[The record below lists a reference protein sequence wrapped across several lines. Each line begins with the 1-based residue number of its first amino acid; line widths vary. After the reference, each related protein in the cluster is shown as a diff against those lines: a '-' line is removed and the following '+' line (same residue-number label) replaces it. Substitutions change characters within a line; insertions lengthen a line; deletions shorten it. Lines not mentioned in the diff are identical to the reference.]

1 MQPNCQSKENGFVLI
16 VVLVLMMF
24 FAVVAQRFSRQ
35 ILINQAYSRSNTRKE
50 QAKLLALSGI
60 GIALCQM
67 YKAEHLDSGKNPTET
82 EKLQKLYAYIL
93 PKHHLWQEYRL
104 ESKTD
109 GINGNIYFSIS
120 SEDGKIDINQVYDP
134 EKKAL
139 SENLK
144 PILDKFSISKN
155 EKEQKLS
162 QYLLE
167 FFKKRKNKKIEDP
180 TQLELGEWFKT
191 FYCPPPLPNEKKDG
205 FVDKKTAISDL
216 FTVFGSKTGLNPM
229 LLSTS
234 IRKVLGFSKPEYKD
248 ETNKKDIFKKVC
260 SKISENYGSNWQS
273 NFKEIEPIYLSKE
286 NDLQEN
292 SVDITSSQEKN
303 DEDGDLE
310 EKKEKQTKKS
320 SKGLGEIE
328 NLLSKEIEP
337 KFFSVLSC
345 GKYKEV
351 RQCILAIVEREK
363 LKDIDEKS
371 WNQRENF
378 IVPPGYKII
387 RIYYGIDLI

>member
-1 MQPNCQSKENGFVLI
+1 MFENHQSKEKGFVLI
-16 VVLVLMMF
+16 VVLVLMIF

-35 ILINQAYSRSNTRKE
+35 LLMSRAYSKAITRKE

-60 GIALCQM
+60 GIALSEM
-67 YKAEHLDSGKNPTET
+67 YKAENIDSGKDAGEK
-82 EKLQKLYAYIL
+82 EKLQKLYGFLL
-93 PKHHLWQEYRL
+93 PKHHLWHEYAL
-104 ESKTD
+104 DSKTD
-109 GINGNIYFSIS
+109 GINGSIYFSIS
-120 SEDGKIDINQVYDP
+120 SEDGKIDINQIYDP

-139 SENLK
+139 SENFK

-155 EKEQKLS
+155 EEEKKLS
-162 QYLLE
+162 EYLLE

-205 FVDKKTAISDL
+205 FIDKKTAISDL
-216 FTVFGSKTGLNPM
+216 FTIFGSKTGLNPI

-234 IRKVLGFSKPEYKD
+234 LRKVLGFSKPEYKD

-260 SKISENYGSNWQS
+260 SKISENYSSNWQS

-292 SVDITSSQEKN
+292 SVDITSSQEKK
-303 DEDGDLE
+303 DEVDDLE
-310 EKKEKQTKKS
+310 EKAEKQTKKS